1 MQTLTPK
8 QFFRALPVSLLI
20 VGSVWVLIMVF
31 LLVLPSF
38 SSVTVHRE
46 DRDVIEGLRRLA
58 TWAVIACTL
67 CGVALGIC
75 VPLAVRWGAQRRRER
90 CEQKDVA

>member
-8 QFFRALPVSLLI
+8 QFFRALPISLLI
-20 VGSVWVLIMVF
+20 VGAVWVLSMVF

-58 TWAVIACTL
+58 TWTVVACTL
-67 CGVALGIC
+67 CGAALGIC
-75 VPLAVRWGAQRRRER
+75 IPLAVRWGAQRWREKR
-90 CEQKDVA
+90 EQRKVV

>member
-20 VGSVWVLIMVF
+20 VFSVWTLTMVF

-38 SSVTVHRE
+38 SSVPVRRE
-46 DRDVIEGLRRLA
+46 DREVIEGLRLLA
-58 TWAVIACTL
+58 TWAVIVTSL
-67 CGVALGIC
+67 CGAILGVCI
-75 VPLAVRWGAQRRRER
+75 PMAIRWGIKRR
-90 CEQKDVA
+90 KDT